1 MLESSRRAAAERE
14 RRASTST
21 YQTEKTERFDL
32 EESGEFLQAVED
44 PGRTAQNILDELDY
58 QVGRVE
64 IIGSGGFEIAML
76 MQAMEEMQTRLH
88 PPNSSTHFSYNRV
101 PWKLKVFA
109 KHEWRKSICNPHGG
123 FSRFE
128 KRSSRRLSS

>member
-58 QVGRVE
+58 QVGDCDDYCD
-64 IIGSGGFEIAML
+64 GGDADDCDDDEYFDA
-76 MQAMEEMQTRLH
+76 QAMEEMQTRLH

-101 PWKLKVFA
+101 PWKLKVIS
-109 KHEWRKSICNPHGG
+109 KHQ
-123 FSRFE
+123 
-128 KRSSRRLSS
+128 RR